1 MRKKAPRDLAS
12 AARNSIYTE
21 KTIFPFPF
29 KLNGIWSWWQF
40 SFRFWT
46 KWISIWFK
54 IERKTVTTIV
64 SHSIWKEI
72 EYEFSQCTLWK
83 IDFCFFLYCAEY
95 DYVTISLFY
104 FELIWTRLIISK
116 NINMILL
123 TMFLM
128 FLSQLAY
135 GWFRNKKKIVDI
147 IWNTFNLI
155 RNKNP
160 FLCGHPEISIF
171 NLVNS
176 NKIWIGITIFR
187 LIWNQAEFRL
197 VVLPKHFH

>member
-1 MRKKAPRDLAS
+1 MDPNGRPFGRP
-12 AARNSIYTE
+12 